1 MSVFPVQILTKPG
14 VQVAFNER
22 YATSPLGI
30 KFAGQPKGVYVGFIP
45 SVLGSVLTLSPD
57 PAHGYSLV
65 KVPSQSDPGGMDI
78 FLTDPVSIDFVGQPL
93 PDFPLLVIARAS
105 YYDNPAQPTEASL
118 ITRSGPA
125 ITVSDDEVL
134 VCIVNGPAAT
144 ISVDND
150 PALDQQDA
158 PLALDGVN
166 FGFMPGGS
174 IESLQAAAD
183 IVAEVIAA
191 RTNLSAT
198 TNASL
203 SARLAVD
210 YGAEAM
216 ASRLAL
222 VFRALRSNDHD
233 MLSGDTTAIV
243 SGSFTEVERD
253 YLPELTFE
261 GDGSETVAGAVA
273 APEDTNRNIAVV
285 VDATTGH
292 RLIDTATDRRVV
304 FGRVVGPNEEAIS
317 GEWSFLNASTNL
329 AATDGAGQATVELEL
344 GDTVKGPDGKHY
356 EVETITGDNSVVLR
370 TAYQGSSASSST
382 VIRRRW
388 QLTLRKLVGGVEQD
402 ATVTAN
408 TTIRFFF
415 PVFLSMS
422 QGNADW
428 KHAMHTAAERPPLPL
443 ASTTVPGRVRLANTG
458 SLLGSIAVQNAGA
471 PVGGGP
477 FHTINFNAANA
488 SVIPTG
494 TPGEVEVAQIGPQG
508 TQGPDGASGGPG
520 PTGGPGPGFSELN
533 PFEVS
538 TEFSGGGPGVP
549 LPFSFTQDMGH
560 NIRVLHGNI
569 AKIRDLGFF
578 SGGGNDRLVISDV
591 SAISATQGRIQGS
604 LAGDTRVVVFLSSAG
619 D

>member
-14 VQVAFNER
+14 SQVAFNER

-30 KFAGQPKGVYVGFIP
+30 AFAGQPKGVYVGFIP

-65 KVPSQSDPGGMDI
+65 KVPSQDDPGGMDI
-78 FLTDPVSIDFVGQPL
+78 FLTDPVTIDFVGQPL

-118 ITRSGPA
+118 ITRSGPS
-125 ITVSDDEVL
+125 ITVADDEVL
-134 VCIVNGPAAT
+134 ICIVNGPAAT

-150 PALDQQDA
+150 PMIDQQDV

-191 RTNLSAT
+191 RTSLDAT
-198 TNASL
+198 VNASL
-203 SARLAVD
+203 SARLADD

-222 VFRALRSNDHD
+222 AFRALRSNDHD
-233 MLSGDTTAIV
+233 MLTGDTTAIV
-243 SGSFTEVERD
+243 SGSFTEIERD
-253 YLPELTFE
+253 YLPEITLDGE
-261 GDGSETVAGAVA
+261 GSETVAGAVA
-273 APEDTNRNIAVV
+273 APEDTVRNVAVV
-285 VDATTGH
+285 VDATTGY
-292 RLIDTATDRRVV
+292 RLIDNATDRRVV
-304 FGRVVGPNEEAIS
+304 FGRVTGPNQEAIS

-329 AATDGAGQATVELEL
+329 SAIDGDGQATVELEL

-356 EVETITGDNSVVLR
+356 EVETITNDNNIVLR
-370 TAYQGSSASSST
+370 TAYQGSSATSST
-382 VIRRRW
+382 VARRHW

-415 PVFLSMS
+415 PVFLSMA

-443 ASTTVPGRVRLANTG
+443 ASTGVPGRVRLANTG
-458 SLLGSIAVQNAGA
+458 SLLGSIAVQNGGM
-471 PVGGGP
+471 PVLGGP

-488 SVIPTG
+488 SVIPTL
-494 TPGEVEVAQIGPQG
+494 TPGEVEVAQIGPTG

-520 PTGGPGPGFSELN
+520 PTGGPGPGFSALN
-533 PFEVS
+533 PFEI
-538 TEFSGGGPGVP
+538 GGPFSAPAALV
-549 LPFSFTQDMGH
+549 PFSFTQDMGH
-560 NIRVLHGNI
+560 NVRVLHGNI
-569 AKIRDLGFF
+569 ARLRHLGFGF
-578 SGGGNDRLVISDV
+578 VATISRTVITNVSIV
-591 SAISATQGRIQGS
+591 SATEGRIQGTIEGGVE
-604 LAGDTRVVVFLSSAG
+604 LDVFLSSAG